1 MADRN
6 RKAQLGARVP
16 HDVLDLADRA
26 ASAAQVSRN
35 EWVEQA
41 IVEKAER
48 QGLRLGANV
57 IDGQITI
64 EESAGEQRPHRGV
77 AGHADSGGAVTPSA
91 PADEPRRTLKAFDP
105 ACRNRS
111 YHWKQGPGNPCR
123 FCGGEA

>member
-64 EESAGEQRPHRGV
+64 EESAGEPAPTGV
-77 AGHADSGGAVTPSA
+77 AGRADSGEPSPA